1 MEESNSL
8 GNPYNV
14 LNQVDAEEF
23 PPVGTAITKQQQKQI
38 IANNLSQPTPS
49 PLPEPIEDNTLD
61 QPSKEE
67 IKKILSCTSACKWVA
82 GTNGKFGTCYRPN
95 CNFAHSMQSFKP
107 PPCRYEDDCRF
118 IHGVKDNKG
127 ILIKESK
134 CTRFHPCDKTI
145 TNWLKRSSVTPPN
158 LPPTEEESR
167 KPTPPK
173 TTPTPPQPST
183 PINTPLQLPST
194 PPPQIDRPLPPTP
207 PQINRPLPPT
217 PPQQS
222 TPPPINRSLP
232 PTPPQQFTPPPI
244 NRPLPPTPPQN
255 ENPEKTIRLIV
266 GIPELG
272 EVFIEEMIANGLYNF
287 HIIDRSSTSVPPHLG
302 DIAILPSKEL
312 AILVIKGAVKKILQ
326 TNTLDLE
333 IIVSSLSFDIDR
345 LLL

>member
-1 MEESNSL
+1 MGSKVHQTNMEESNSL

-14 LNQVDAEEF
+14 LNQVDDEEF
-23 PPVGTAITKQQQKQI
+23 PPVGTTITKQQQKQI

-49 PLPEPIEDNTLD
+49 PVAEPIEEDPAL
-61 QPSKEE
+61 KEE
-67 IKKILSCTSACKWVA
+67 IKKLLSCTSPCKWVT

-107 PPCRYEDDCRF
+107 PPCKFEDSCRF
-118 IHGVKDNKG
+118 IHGVKDTKG
-127 ILIKESK
+127 TLIKESK

-145 TNWLKRSSVTPPN
+145 TLWLKRSGVTPPN

-173 TTPTPPQPST
+173 TTPTPTQPST
-183 PINTPLQLPST
+183 PINTPQQQPSI
-194 PPPQIDRPLPPTP
+194 PP
-207 PQINRPLPPT
+207 INRPLPPT

-222 TPPPINRSLP
+222 TPPPINRPLP
-232 PTPPQQFTPPPI
+232 STPPPI
-244 NRPLPPTPPQN
+244 NRPLPPTPPTQQ
-255 ENPEKTIRLIV
+255 NPETTIRLIV
-266 GIPELG
+266 GSPELG
-272 EVFIEEMIANGLYNF
+272 QVFIEEMIANGLYNF

-333 IIVSSLSFDIDR
+333 IVVTSLSFGINR
-345 LLL
+345 LLQ

>member
-1 MEESNSL
+1 MGSKVHQTNMEESNSL

-23 PPVGTAITKQQQKQI
+23 PPVGTTITKQQQKQI

-49 PLPEPIEDNTLD
+49 PVVEPIEEDPAL
-61 QPSKEE
+61 KEE
-67 IKKILSCTSACKWVA
+67 IKKLLSCTSPCKWVA

-107 PPCRYEDDCRF
+107 PPCKFEDSCRF
-118 IHGVKDNKG
+118 IHGVKDTKG
-127 ILIKESK
+127 TLIKESK

-145 TNWLKRSSVTPPN
+145 TLWLKRSGVTPPN

-183 PINTPLQLPST
+183 PINTPQQQPSI
-194 PPPQIDRPLPPTP
+194 PP
-207 PQINRPLPPT
+207 INRPLPPT

-222 TPPPINRSLP
+222 TPPPINR
-232 PTPPQQFTPPPI
+232 
-244 NRPLPPTPPQN
+244 PLPPTPPTQQ
-255 ENPEKTIRLIV
+255 NPETTIRLIV
-266 GIPELG
+266 GSPELG
-272 EVFIEEMIANGLYNF
+272 QVFIEEMIANGLYNF

-333 IIVSSLSFDIDR
+333 IVVTSLSFGIDR
-345 LLL
+345 LLQ

>member
-1 MEESNSL
+1 MGSKVHQTNMESNSL

-14 LNQVDAEEF
+14 LNQVDAEDF

-38 IANNLSQPTPS
+38 IVNNLSQPTPS
-49 PLPEPIEDNTLD
+49 PSSVAEPTEVDPAIL
-61 QPSKEE
+61 EE
-67 IKKILSCTSACKWVA
+67 IKKILSCTSPCKWVA

-107 PPCRYEDDCRF
+107 PPCKFEDSCRF
-118 IHGVKDNKG
+118 IHGVKDTKG
-127 ILIKESK
+127 TLIKESK

-145 TNWLKRSSVTPPN
+145 TNWLKRSGVTPPN

-173 TTPTPPQPST
+173 TTPST
-183 PINTPLQLPST
+183 PINTPLQQPSTPPINRPLPPTPPQQSTPPQINRPLPPTPPQQPST

-207 PQINRPLPPT
+207 PQ
-217 PPQQS
+217 
-222 TPPPINRSLP
+222 
-232 PTPPQQFTPPPI
+232 
-244 NRPLPPTPPQN
+244 N
-255 ENPEKTIRLIV
+255 ENPETTIRLIV
-266 GIPELG
+266 GSPELG
-272 EVFIEEMIANGLYNF
+272 QVFIEEMIANGLYNF

-333 IIVSSLSFDIDR
+333 IVVTSLSFGILTFGINR